1 MRSAFTG
8 GKFSF
13 EDVPA
18 GEYDLQV
25 YCHRHHLIRL
35 EKTCFMTIYRG
46 TVSVEK
52 GQPLTMDIKSDDLK
66 TLEERHEQYTKVRDA
81 VRRVEHFEPPA
92 VYLGTYLK
100 PLSGEQAEVMQL
112 TGDSGVLVN
121 DIMENSPAAKAGIR
135 KGDVIFTIDDF
146 AVGSLGDML
155 NAMMHLHAGQQ
166 VQIVIFRDGREMT
179 FEAALEARASLD
191 TFWNLW
197 SMSLIFS
204 TSSSGLSVQSGF
216 FYPWICLPTEF
227 LP

>member
-1 MRSAFTG
+1 
-8 GKFSF
+8 
-13 EDVPA
+13 
-18 GEYDLQV
+18 
-25 YCHRHHLIRL
+25 
-35 EKTCFMTIYRG
+35 MTIYRG